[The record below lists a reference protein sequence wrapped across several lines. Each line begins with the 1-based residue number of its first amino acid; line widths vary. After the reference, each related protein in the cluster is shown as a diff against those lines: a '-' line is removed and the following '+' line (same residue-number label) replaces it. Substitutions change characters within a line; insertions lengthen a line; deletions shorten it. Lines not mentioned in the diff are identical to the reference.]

1 MLPAVYKLDL
11 SSPFQLNSQKPLTA
25 VVERIPVVLMVPV
38 RVSNP
43 EHTEVDVDWIN
54 EVVAAG
60 AVHGDWGGGWGGVG
74 DRAGVLIQG
83 PATVILYVL
92 INCSNWILSFMEAE

>member
-1 MLPAVYKLDL
+1 M
-11 SSPFQLNSQKPLTA
+11 
-25 VVERIPVVLMVPV
+25 VLMVPG

-43 EHTEVDVDWIN
+43 EHTKDVDWIN

-60 AVHGDWGGGWGGVG
+60 AVHGDLGGGWGGVG

-83 PATVILYVL
+83 QPL
-92 INCSNWILSFMEAE
+92 

>member
-1 MLPAVYKLDL
+1 MFSPPHSPDSIYACCHCTSPMLPAVYKLDL

-83 PATVILYVL
+83 QPL
-92 INCSNWILSFMEAE
+92 